1 MRIPTIPDGRGAE
14 TAFQSR
20 KALYIN
26 TLRECEVS
34 REDRAA
40 TASSLKTAFLTG
52 SLSAA
57 SVRYNKLKQHGMS
70 VASALYSPE
79 SVRFSP
85 YLPPHYHMDAYL
97 ARMPAVRDALEA
109 VWSASDAGAVFN
121 MGVRAAYYTDCVTF
135 KVLTS
140 NGAPTVALISDPGD
154 LGVWEEISDDF
165 VHQEALCH
173 WYSMSLPAFWRLI
186 SGKPV
191 SMRERLWAIA
201 QEHRSRRPYGR
212 DDALPP
218 TVESLI
224 VFSTSPTMAGEA
236 NVAGLDATMAKP
248 QVAADVVRLAE
259 LWIWDDA
266 LADYRVVTFLLP
278 TETIVRDTGNPLLP
292 GEHPFY
298 PLTLD
303 PVPGYVWGLA
313 PMRYLIGLQNWREKK
328 MLSMDDRDEKQIDP
342 PLVLLGFGNL
352 VDNEK
357 AKAFRKAGGTLA
369 ANNPGA
375 DVKPVIPPPIPDPLY
390 MIDAID
396 RMWENMESLPTG
408 AGARGLGPASA
419 EDDLMAKALLSSGPT
434 LNRAMLVERCIERV
448 ATALLRLERRRK
460 ERPLF
465 TTEGERFYLSQM
477 PAALAARVW
486 AHSAS
491 PIFAQQIMSKALA
504 ARQTGDITGEDFL
517 EFLNLPGLD
526 LLRPK
531 ARRIAEA
538 QAEHQDKV
546 MQVAKLKALKK

>member
-1 MRIPTIPDGRGAE
+1 M
-14 TAFQSR
+14 
-20 KALYIN
+20 
-26 TLRECEVS
+26 
-34 REDRAA
+34 
-40 TASSLKTAFLTG
+40 
-52 SLSAA
+52 
-57 SVRYNKLKQHGMS
+57 
-70 VASALYSPE
+70 
-79 SVRFSP
+79 
-85 YLPPHYHMDAYL
+85 
-97 ARMPAVRDALEA
+97 
-109 VWSASDAGAVFN
+109 
-121 MGVRAAYYTDCVTF
+121 
-135 KVLTS
+135 
-140 NGAPTVALISDPGD
+140 
-154 LGVWEEISDDF
+154 
-165 VHQEALCH
+165 
-173 WYSMSLPAFWRLI
+173 
-186 SGKPV
+186 
-191 SMRERLWAIA
+191 
-201 QEHRSRRPYGR
+201 
-212 DDALPP
+212 
-218 TVESLI
+218 
-224 VFSTSPTMAGEA
+224 
-236 NVAGLDATMAKP
+236 
-248 QVAADVVRLAE
+248 
-259 LWIWDDA
+259 LWIWDGA
-266 LADYRVVTFLLP
+266 MADYRVVTFLLP

-298 PLTLD
+298 SLTLD

-375 DVKPVIPPPIPDPLY
+375 DVKPVIPPPIPHPPPIPDPLY

-434 LNRAMLVERCIERV
+434 LNRALLVGRCIERA

-486 AHSAS
+486 AHSAP
-491 PIFAQQIMSKALA
+491 PIFAPQIMRQAIA
-504 ARQTGDITGEDFL
+504 ARQPGDIAGEDFL

-526 LLRPK
+526 L
-531 ARRIAEA
+531 RRRKREKKKGALEA
-538 QAEHQDKV
+538 I
-546 MQVAKLKALKK
+546 